1 MDELALDDRYALSVG
16 CRVSVE
22 SRAGITTVNWSVA
35 RLSSLDMRRPR
46 QGEASVAFSC
56 PRCHRDFTATVESA
70 AKARRKRMVY
80 LVIGS
85 VLLLSLLVT
94 LPMAFHL
101 GGQVREEDDPSMN
114 PMAVL
119 VPLVA
124 VGFIAGLTFFRF
136 GRRYEGIRKYRLVR
150 PDGKRTILV
159 QGHRFD

>member
-1 MDELALDDRYALSVG
+1 MLGDRYELSVG

-22 SRAGITTVNWSVA
+22 SQGSLTTVKWSVA
-35 RLSSLDMRRPR
+35 RLSSPDMRRPR
-46 QGEASVAFSC
+46 EGEEPVAFSC
-56 PRCHRDFTATVESA
+56 PRCRKDFTATVECA
-70 AKARRKRMVY
+70 AKARRKRMAY
-80 LVIGS
+80 LVVGS

-124 VGFIAGLTFFRF
+124 VGFVAGLTLFRF
-136 GRRYEGIRKYRLVR
+136 GRRYAGIRKYRLVR